1 LTKLEKFLKSEFF
14 ESTKLYK
21 KNVLQRIEFYLKPAE
36 PASLYDPMRY
46 ALQDGGKLLRPILA
60 QVACEAVGGSI
71 DDVVDAAAA
80 LELVHVFSLVHDDIM
95 DADEL
100 RRGRETVYKK
110 WDINTAILSGDAIL
124 VKAYEAINQV
134 AAVHLP
140 RALKQFSRGILE
152 VCEGQALDMEFEDR
166 DDVTLDDYFAM
177 IDRKTGRLFG
187 LACELGAI
195 LGNGSEDQIVAL
207 RTYGEKLGRAFQIQ
221 DDLLDVL
228 ADQETLGKDVGSDIQ
243 EDKKTYLMLYT
254 REHANAAQRD
264 ELDAVIRKTDVTPS
278 EIKGIIKIMNDVG
291 AIDAAKNLVKDAL
304 LEARKSVDVLPV
316 STARD
321 LLVSLLDMLEHRTY

>member
-1 LTKLEKFLKSEFF
+1 MKSEFF

-21 KNVLQRIEFYLKPAE
+21 ESVLQRISFYVQTPG
-36 PASLYDPMRY
+36 PASLYDPIRY
-46 ALQDGGKLLRPILA
+46 SLQDGGKLLRPILT
-60 QVACEAVGGSI
+60 QVACEGVGGRQEDAI
-71 DDVVDAAAA
+71 DAAAA

-110 WDINTAILSGDAIL
+110 WDTNTAILSGDAIL
-124 VKAYEAINQV
+124 IKAYEAMSHI

-140 RALKQFSRGILE
+140 RALKQFNQGILH
-152 VCEGQALDMEFEDR
+152 VCEGQALDIEFENR
-166 DDVTLDDYFAM
+166 DDVTLDEYFAM

-195 LGNGSEDQIVAL
+195 LGNGSEEQIVAL

-228 ADQETLGKDVGSDIQ
+228 SDQETLGKDVGSDIK
-243 EDKKTYLMLYT
+243 EDKKTYLMLYA
-254 REHANAAQRD
+254 RQHASAAQL
-264 ELDAVIRKTDVTPS
+264 EKINLVIRKTDISLSDISGVL
-278 EIKGIIKIMNDVG
+278 KIITDVG
-291 AIDAAKNLVKDAL
+291 AIDSARKIVKDAL
-304 LEARKSVDVLPV
+304 SDAHKALDILPA
-316 STARD
+316 SRAHH
-321 LLVSLLDMLEHRTY
+321 LLVNLLDLLEHRTY